1 MPFLIDKTY
10 IEDKFQA
17 YIQSKVKPLNYECVI
32 EPYDGPTYQ
41 QYVGILVSQ
50 DESVGGDSR
59 FNDEIDDEY
68 TEYLKTETRFSVRV
82 TVWGGDAWDIAKRIE
97 KIFKMSEALADFWTD
112 IGEWVDSKGKKHKE
126 ADSPRYK
133 ALGNSIA
140 LPYWSW
146 MAKKMVKQLK
156 DDGVENPTM
165 ASLFD
170 GIGEFHLVYSRHGC
184 IPVWASEIE
193 EFPIAVTKLHFKEQ
207 IWNKSQ

>member
-112 IGEWVDSKGKKHKE
+112 IGASGADDVQYIPTEFKGKIQQIATVTLYCYVNMMYHEKADYFDKVDIRVKNLDKNVDTNVHIDGSE
-126 ADSPRYK
+126 A
-133 ALGNSIA
+133 N
-140 LPYWSW
+140 
-146 MAKKMVKQLK
+146 
-156 DDGVENPTM
+156 DDTT
-165 ASLFD
+165 
-170 GIGEFHLVYSRHGC
+170 I
-184 IPVWASEIE
+184 
-193 EFPIAVTKLHFKEQ
+193 
-207 IWNKSQ
+207 